1 MPPAPGSTPL
11 ASGVPTQ
18 DAQGTNHSQLRR
30 PHPLSRERGGK
41 RLLLAGPF
49 RSRAA
54 HTCARGG
61 PGAPS
66 FLTHS
71 LNDAQP
77 SGGFGWEGAG
87 PGASEGRGQPGE
99 MTSLPS
105 LTALAYLGQP
115 PGQEA
120 HQLVL
125 SYFSPRS
132 CRKNAQLHVPAG
144 HREQS
149 DGAARH
155 GPAAGVHRLR
165 GVRTTSPHFWPPSSG
180 GCGGEL
186 VRALSATF
194 RGTDREADSPPSHSG
209 HLSLDSE
216 ERRRAGML
224 CRLESLWP

>member
-1 MPPAPGSTPL
+1 MAPPGSTPL

-99 MTSLPS
+99 MTSLRS

-120 HQLVL
+120 QPACSVL
-125 SYFSPRS
+125 FQPEELQNERPASCTRRAPRAVRW
-132 CRKNAQLHVPAG
+132 CC
-144 HREQS
+144 
-149 DGAARH
+149 AARTCCWSASPPGCTYH
-155 GPAAGVHRLR
+155 FTPLLAALLRRL
-165 GVRTTSPHFWPPSSG
+165 
-180 GCGGEL
+180 GGEL

-194 RGTDREADSPPSHSG
+194 RGTEREADSPPSHSG